1 MFCQQPVFKG
11 SQLMRHCKN
20 IPINNNLCCGL
31 TNSRTFFTNLI
42 SSWLL
47 CQAQTSWQPC
57 PVEYWKKPFV
67 GVSRQATF
75 ALHEDIEELGV
86 SNVCPIAC
94 YVNAKHMLVQNA
106 PEWLR
111 QIFLLSS
118 VTSWAVFGHVGVLN
132 LSVCQRFHWQ
142 VIMADSHT
150 RKNCRPFGWCW
161 NFIKLPNGFSRHG
174 GRQLGEVGS
183 WDTTAELWWWSQYVD
198 PW

>member
-1 MFCQQPVFKG
+1 
-11 SQLMRHCKN
+11 MRHCKKN
-20 IPINNNLCCGL
+20 LINNNLCCGL
-31 TNSRTFFTNLI
+31 TGSCTLFTNLI
-42 SSWLL
+42 RSWLF

-67 GVSRQATF
+67 GVSRQAAF

-94 YVNAKHMLVQNA
+94 YVNAKHMSVQNA

-118 VTSWAVFGHVGVLN
+118 VTCWAVFGHLGVLN
-132 LSVCQRFHWQ
+132 LSVCERFHWQ